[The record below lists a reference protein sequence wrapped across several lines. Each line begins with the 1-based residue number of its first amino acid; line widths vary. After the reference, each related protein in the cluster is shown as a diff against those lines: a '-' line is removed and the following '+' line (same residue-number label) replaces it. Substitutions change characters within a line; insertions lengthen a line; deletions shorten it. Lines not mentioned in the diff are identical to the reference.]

1 MQTLTNIS
9 KFVGKY
15 MALII
20 ILVAVIALLFPA
32 QVSAVAKGSYIN
44 PLLGLIMFGMGLTLK
59 AEDFKVVITKPKAAL
74 VGIACQFVIMP
85 FVAFCLVKVFNLPP
99 ELAIGVIL
107 VGTCPGGTSSNVITY
122 LSKGDVALSVDMT
135 ACTTLLAPIVTPA
148 LTLLLAGQNISVD
161 PTAMFLSIIQIVIVP
176 IALGVLVNK
185 FFSDFA
191 QNLSGVLPL
200 VSIFGISMILA
211 AVVSANESQI
221 MSVGLLICVV
231 VILHNVLGY
240 MLGFAVASA
249 MGFTQAQRR
258 AISVEVGMQN
268 SGLATSLA
276 ATHFAQYPLAAVPGA
291 VYSVWHNLSGAILVN
306 IFRAT
311 YKEEEPVKEEKLSA
325 GVPVEA

>member
-1 MQTLTNIS
+1 MKTMTNII

-15 MALII
+15 MSLII
-20 ILVAVIALLFPA
+20 ILVAAIALLFPA

-276 ATHFAQYPLAAVPGA
+276 ATHFAQYPLVAVPGA
-291 VYSVWHNLSGAILVN
+291 VFSVWHNLSGAILAN

>member
-20 ILVAVIALLFPA
+20 ILVAAIALLFPA

-59 AEDFKVVITKPKAAL
+59 AEDFKVVITKPKTAL
-74 VGIACQFVIMP
+74 IGIACQFVIMP
-85 FVAFCLVKVFNLPP
+85 FLAFCLVKVFNLPP
-99 ELAIGVIL
+99 ELAVGVIL
-107 VGTCPGGTSSNVITY
+107 FGTCPGGTSSNVITY

-161 PTAMFLSIIQIVIVP
+161 PTEMFLSIIQIVIVP

-191 QNLSGVLPL
+191 QNLSGVLP
-200 VSIFGISMILA
+200 GI
-211 AVVSANESQI
+211 
-221 MSVGLLICVV
+221 
-231 VILHNVLGY
+231 
-240 MLGFAVASA
+240 
-249 MGFTQAQRR
+249 
-258 AISVEVGMQN
+258 
-268 SGLATSLA
+268 
-276 ATHFAQYPLAAVPGA
+276 
-291 VYSVWHNLSGAILVN
+291 NLWYLDDFSCSS
-306 IFRAT
+306 F
-311 YKEEEPVKEEKLSA
+311 
-325 GVPVEA
+325 

>member
-20 ILVAVIALLFPA
+20 ILVAAIALLFPA

-276 ATHFAQYPLAAVPGA
+276 ATHFAQYPLVAVPGA
-291 VYSVWHNLSGAILVN
+291 VFSVWHNLSGAILAN

>member
-20 ILVAVIALLFPA
+20 ILVATIALLFPA

-74 VGIACQFVIMP
+74 MGIACQFVIMP
-85 FVAFCLVKVFNLPP
+85 FLAFCLVKVFNLPP

-276 ATHFAQYPLAAVPGA
+276 ATHFAQYPLVAVPGA
-291 VYSVWHNLSGAILVN
+291 VFSVWHNLSGAILAN